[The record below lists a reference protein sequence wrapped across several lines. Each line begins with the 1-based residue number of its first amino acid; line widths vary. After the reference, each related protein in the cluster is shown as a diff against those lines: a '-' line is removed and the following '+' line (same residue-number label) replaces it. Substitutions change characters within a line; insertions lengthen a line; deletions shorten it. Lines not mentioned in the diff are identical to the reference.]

1 MLEKEILKKAEQLIK
16 SVTKAIV
23 LSEEPNLDAWENL
36 RDALANVQ
44 QARLILSLTE

>member
-23 LSEEPNLDAWENL
+23 LSDEPNLEAWENL
-36 RDALANVQ
+36 RDALVKVQ
-44 QARLILSLTE
+44 RARLIISLKE